1 MKYGFFIKMRF
12 NDNGKKYFEWKPYGS
27 FKHYGWSF
35 GWLWFK
41 FNIEW
46 WKNLE

>member
-1 MKYGFFIKMRF
+1 MKYGFSIKMRF
-12 NDNGKKYFEWKPYGS
+12 NDRSFELMPYGL
-27 FKHYGWSF
+27 FFYYGWSF

-41 FNIEW
+41 FNVEW